1 MFSTLLWA
9 SCDCECYRKIVT
21 VLLMHWKRLA
31 FEVLWCMQSKMNIHR
46 TYLNKKNPTNINS
59 WQHWFSLNSFLLFSC
74 CIKWCGDCVFVH
86 SSDHKSKG
94 KHRFFFFFLYLYI
107 KFLAYSETHQLSRGN
122 GLNRLYFINNM
133 KIVQ

>member
-46 TYLNKKNPTNINS
+46 TYINKKNQLILILDNIGFPLIAFCSFHAVLNDAVIVFLCIQVTTNRKVNID
-59 WQHWFSLNSFLLFSC
+59 
-74 CIKWCGDCVFVH
+74 I
-86 SSDHKSKG
+86 
-94 KHRFFFFFLYLYI
+94 FFWYLYI
-107 KFLAYSETHQLSRGN
+107 KFLAHSETQQLSRGN